1 MKTAMT
7 NHVDQ
12 QRLTMFTKSTEEVR
26 TRLKEMLRGI
36 EETLNNKADEV
47 FLAMSR
53 DYYSVLGGGDVPQGE
68 IVPKWQRATLR
79 EVKEI
84 IDRAEKIFKRVAGIE
99 IDEDD
104 TAAFPDQNLK
114 SEYDE
119 NGLALLARSNEARST
134 GQKSEQTDSSLN
146 VKMELK
152 DGASENDEATDTD
165 LATAATRPYPD
176 EEATTPLEKEATT
189 PLEKEARPANNA
201 DSLMGSTII
210 DENPT
215 SDSESKHSASTQEK
229 ASEADSS
236 DELMGG
242 YDSNATDGDVETQY
256 TAWLLRGGPSRM
268 ESESSDG
275 SW

>member
-1 MKTAMT
+1 MKIAMT

-36 EETLNNKADEV
+36 EEILNNKADEV

-68 IVPKWQRATLR
+68 IVPKWRRATLR
-79 EVKEI
+79 EVKEV

-119 NGLALLARSNEARST
+119 NGLALLERFNEARST

-176 EEATTPLEKEATT
+176 EEATTPLEKEA
-189 PLEKEARPANNA
+189 RPATNA